1 MPKNVSACVGKMIA
15 KRLNSSVTAA
25 AGPITQRP
33 GPERLAAVRAV
44 VVAAASVSVTRA
56 VDA

>member
-25 AGPITQRP
+25 AGPITQRA

-44 VVAAASVSVTRA
+44 VVAASVSVTRA